1 MSDQSVLHEY
11 MEWIVSFL
19 EKRHEE
25 TGGLPV
31 CPFAKA
37 GLARGKATLAVGKL
51 TRSFVMAQV
60 RRLKA
65 TKADTMTIIDPR
77 KTGMSWQEARRL
89 CEMVNRAMFPKV
101 LAISLHPEDP
111 FNIAGLHTRRAPYP
125 SIQLTEEKG
134 GDAAFEN
141 LKTTDYYGHWTEQ
154 NDKDCYLGIE
164 SEALDLTELALSPT
178 TCSES
183 TRKGERPQGNELPV
197 RKTMSRH
204 AENALPGTAIRG
216 SNYDL
221 APLAGETPNCTALDA

>member
-1 MSDQSVLHEY
+1 MSSFVATFSRSGNMLHLPLRQPDRVRESELLVGMSDQSVLHEY

-37 GLARGKATLAVGKL
+37 GLARGKATVTVGKL

-60 RRLKA
+60 RRLEA

-77 KTGMSWQEARRL
+77 KAGMSWQEARRL
-89 CEMVNRAMFPKV
+89 CEVVNREMFPKV

-134 GDAAFEN
+134 GDAAFET

-154 NDKDCYLGIE
+154 NNKDCYLGIE
-164 SEALDLTELALSPT
+164 LEALHPI
-178 TCSES
+178 
-183 TRKGERPQGNELPV
+183 
-197 RKTMSRH
+197 
-204 AENALPGTAIRG
+204 TARAYR
-216 SNYDL
+216 SHSQ
-221 APLAGETPNCTALDA
+221 

>member
-1 MSDQSVLHEY
+1 MSNQSVLHEY
-11 MEWIVSFL
+11 LEWIVDFL

-31 CPFAKA
+31 CPFAKV
-37 GLARGKATLAVGKL
+37 GLARAKAKLAVGKL
-51 TRSFVMAQV
+51 TRSFVIAQV

-77 KTGMSWQEARRL
+77 RTGMSWQEARRL
-89 CEMVNRAMFPKV
+89 CEVVNREMFPEV

-111 FNIAGLHTRRAPYP
+111 FNIVGLHTRRAPYP

-141 LKTTDYYGHWTEQ
+141 LKTTDYYRHWTEQ

-164 SEALDLTELALSPT
+164 SEALDPVDLALTPT
-178 TCSES
+178 TCSEP
-183 TRKGERPQGNELPV
+183 T
-197 RKTMSRH
+197 
-204 AENALPGTAIRG
+204 
-216 SNYDL
+216 
-221 APLAGETPNCTALDA
+221 

>member
-1 MSDQSVLHEY
+1 MLHLPLREPDRVRESELLVGMSDQSVLHEY

-89 CEMVNRAMFPKV
+89 CEMVNREMFPKV

-164 SEALDLTELALSPT
+164 SEALDL
-178 TCSES
+178 
-183 TRKGERPQGNELPV
+183 
-197 RKTMSRH
+197 
-204 AENALPGTAIRG
+204 IRARAKP
-216 SNYDL
+216 YHL
-221 APLAGETPNCTALDA
+221 Q

>member
-1 MSDQSVLHEY
+1 MSSVGTATDTCLRLMVSSLQPFPAVVTCCTYPLREPDRVRESELLVGMSDQSVLHEY

-19 EKRHEE
+19 EKRREE

-89 CEMVNRAMFPKV
+89 CEVVNREMFPKV

-164 SEALDLTELALSPT
+164 SEALDL
-178 TCSES
+178 
-183 TRKGERPQGNELPV
+183 
-197 RKTMSRH
+197 
-204 AENALPGTAIRG
+204 IRARAKP
-216 SNYDL
+216 YRL
-221 APLAGETPNCTALDA
+221 Q

>member
-1 MSDQSVLHEY
+1 MSRGHRDRHVLEVDGVLVATFSRSGNMLHLPLREPDRVWESGLLVGMSDQSVLHEY

-89 CEMVNRAMFPKV
+89 CEMVNREMFPKV

-164 SEALDLTELALSPT
+164 SEALDL
-178 TCSES
+178 
-183 TRKGERPQGNELPV
+183 
-197 RKTMSRH
+197 
-204 AENALPGTAIRG
+204 IRARAKP
-216 SNYDL
+216 YHL
-221 APLAGETPNCTALDA
+221 Q

>member
-37 GLARGKATLAVGKL
+37 GLARGKATFAVGKL

-89 CEMVNRAMFPKV
+89 CEVANREMFPKV

-164 SEALDLTELALSPT
+164 SEALDL
-178 TCSES
+178 
-183 TRKGERPQGNELPV
+183 
-197 RKTMSRH
+197 
-204 AENALPGTAIRG
+204 IRARAKP
-216 SNYDL
+216 YHL
-221 APLAGETPNCTALDA
+221 Q